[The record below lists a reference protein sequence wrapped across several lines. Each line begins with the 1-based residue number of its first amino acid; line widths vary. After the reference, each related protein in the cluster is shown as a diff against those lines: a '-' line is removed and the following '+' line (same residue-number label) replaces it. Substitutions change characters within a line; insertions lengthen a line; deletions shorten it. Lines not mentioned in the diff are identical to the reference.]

1 MKEGKLQWRS
11 GRVRISNATADQDVA
26 MDGER
31 QRKPVEIVTLGK
43 ERRVGDR
50 GEDIGIVF
58 KLGEAVKEKF
68 GSSDLVI
75 GE

>member
-1 MKEGKLQWRS
+1 MEKGESQDLERGCRPGCGHGWRETTETCGDS
-11 GRVRISNATADQDVA
+11 DPW
-26 MDGER
+26 E
-31 QRKPVEIVTLGK
+31 

-50 GEDIGIVF
+50 GEDTGIVF